1 MGRAST
7 GHRVIGHYVRAMVN
21 TNDSAE
27 YMTPQ
32 LARWR
37 TLTDWP
43 LMVLAIG
50 SLPILLLE
58 VARDQLPSAD
68 RVLIDVVNIVVLI
81 AFLTDYLVE
90 LYLAGD
96 RRRFVRSEWASLL
109 IVVAQ
114 GVALIP
120 ALAAAGALRAF
131 RGARA
136 VRFVAI
142 FLRAAAIGGA
152 ARTDGGRIVREHTA
166 ALAFGVAGMTWVTSA
181 AAFTLAED
189 VGVDGRVHSF
199 FDALWWS
206 LATITTVGYG
216 DIFPVT
222 AAGRVI
228 GGFTMLVG
236 ISTFALITAKIA
248 QFLVREP
255 PTS

>member
-1 MGRAST
+1 MT
-7 GHRVIGHYVRAMVN
+7 N
-21 TNDSAE
+21 THVDVA
-27 YMTPQ
+27 YTTPQ

-37 TLTDWP
+37 SLTDWP

-58 VARDQLPSAD
+58 IEREDLPSAD
-68 RVLIDVVNIVVLI
+68 RMLIDGVNIVVLI

-90 LYLAGD
+90 LYLARD

-114 GVALIP
+114 AIALIP
-120 ALAAAGALRAF
+120 ALTAAGALRAL

-136 VRFVAI
+136 FRFLAI
-142 FLRAAAIGGA
+142 VLRAAAVGGA
-152 ARTDGGRIVREHTA
+152 SRTHGGRIIREHTA
-166 ALAFGVAGMTWVTSA
+166 ALAFGVAGLTWVTSA

-222 AAGRVI
+222 AAGRII
-228 GGFTMLVG
+228 GGFTMIVG

-255 PTS
+255 PTG